1 MKLPV
6 TFLVALAACL
16 SNVLCEDNTFKNS
29 TVGFS
34 VTKPADWRFATLDQH
49 MENLSRTKL
58 NDEQMQEAMQK
69 YATVPLVVMMKHPE
83 PYDDLNPSFK
93 ANIKPLGNLPAD
105 DPVAIINLMT
115 APMAR
120 MFKDF
125 KVVEPAAATTVA
137 GLKAAHVRIHYSLAI
152 PDGREFPTVS
162 DLWIVLRGKYY
173 IILGAGMRQDGKTG
187 TREEIEKILSSVV
200 IDK

>member
-1 MKLPV
+1 MKLPI
-6 TFLVALAACL
+6 AILAAAAAL
-16 SNVLCEDNTFKNS
+16 VSNVLGDDNVFKNV

-34 VTKPADWRFATLDQH
+34 VTKPADWQFATLEQH
-49 MENLSRTKL
+49 MDNLSRTKL

-69 YATVPLVVMMKHPE
+69 YSTAPLVVMMKHPE
-83 PYDDLNPSFK
+83 PFDDLNPSFK
-93 ANIKPLGNLPAD
+93 ANIKPLGTLPGD

-115 APMAR
+115 GPMAK

-125 KVVEPAAATTVA
+125 KVVEPAAETTVA

-152 PDGREFPTVS
+152 PDGREFPTAS
-162 DLWIVLRGKYY
+162 DLWIVPRGKYY
-173 IILGAGMRQDGKTG
+173 FIIGAGMRQDGKTG
-187 TREEIEKILSSVV
+187 NREEIEKILSSVV